1 MQAFTVDTDVGVI
14 RIVFG
19 LMSPR
24 LAQAIS
30 FQCRG
35 MNVTASREMHINR
48 QDNQFLSPQSVL
60 IVPRF
65 ILALILISITP
76 WCVVGQDNARHSMAT
91 IDKLIA
97 NLADAT
103 QSSETRLQNPTASDP
118 GDVASSANRLVRPAA
133 QSVIV
138 TKESSDTS
146 QTAKGVRSFSLNE
159 LEGMAFQH
167 NPTLSQA
174 LARMESSRGTQVQ
187 ASLYPNPVVGYHA
200 TEIGNLGTAGQQ
212 GAFFSQRLITA
223 GKLGLDHAIAGK
235 DVDEAH
241 FRFHL
246 QEQRVLS
253 DVRMRFYDAQLAQ
266 QRFKLT
272 TELMRIGERLVNST
286 KKLIAGRQGTEND
299 LLQAEIKADESFILC
314 DNARNQQIEAWR
326 RLVAVVGVPDL
337 AMSPLSGEFDGD
349 LPSFDW
355 ESCYA
360 MVLDGHPS
368 LKVARVRLE
377 RAVVMIQRA
386 RREPIPNV
394 DLMFSNRKH
403 NVTRDHV
410 SNIQIGIPIP
420 IFNRNQGNIRSAEAQ
435 WMAARDEIKRI
446 ELDLQDR
453 LAIAYRQYANSR
465 QRVDRYKDRMVPKA
479 KRSLQLV
486 TLGYEKGQVE
496 YLTLLTAQQTYLRV
510 SLSYLDS
517 LRELRSAAAFIDG
530 QLLSGSLTVQH

>member
-1 MQAFTVDTDVGVI
+1 
-14 RIVFG
+14 
-19 LMSPR
+19 MS
-24 LAQAIS
+24 
-30 FQCRG
+30 
-35 MNVTASREMHINR
+35 VTANREMHVNR
-48 QDNQFLSPQSVL
+48 QVNQFLSQQSVL

-65 ILALILISITP
+65 VLALILISITP
-76 WCVVGQDNARHSMAT
+76 WFVVGQDNARNSLAT

-97 NLADAT
+97 NLADAK
-103 QSSETRLQNPTASDP
+103 QSSEKRLENSTASDP
-118 GDVASSANRLVRPAA
+118 DDASSAAQPLVKPAT
-133 QSVIV
+133 QSVIMI
-138 TKESSDTS
+138 EGSSDTS
-146 QTAKGVRSFSLNE
+146 QTSKGARSFSLNE

-174 LARMESSRGTQVQ
+174 LARMESSRGKQVQ
-187 ASLYPNPVVGYHA
+187 ALLYPNPVVGYHA

-266 QRFKLT
+266 QRFDLT
-272 TELMRIGERLVNST
+272 TELMRIGEQLVNST

-326 RLVAVVGVPDL
+326 RLVAVVGVPNL
-337 AMSPLSGEFDGD
+337 EMSPLSGEFDSD

-355 ESCYA
+355 QSCYA

-368 LKVARVRLE
+368 LKMARVRLE

-394 DLMFSNRKH
+394 DLVFSNRKH

-435 WMAARDEIKRI
+435 WMAARNEIKRI

-465 QRVDRYKDRMVPKA
+465 QQVDRYKDRMVPKA

-530 QLLSGSLTVQH
+530 QLLSGSLTAQH